1 MSLRINTNVAALN
14 AHRQLS
20 MNDDNLSK
28 SLQRLSSGLRI
39 NSAAD
44 DAAGLAISQKMEAQ
58 TRGLNQ
64 ASRNA
69 QDGVSVLQTAEG
81 ALSTTQSVL
90 QRMRELAVQAANDTL
105 TTSDRSNISTEMG
118 QLSSELD
125 RIATATDF
133 NTKKLLDGTQATGG
147 LTFQIGANAGQ
158 TINVTIATATSTALT
173 LQTGNIDVSSTGSA
187 STTITN
193 IDSALTVISTQRAQL
208 GSVMNRLQNTISNL
222 GIQSENI
229 SAANSRVRDLDMA
242 AEVVNMS
249 KNQILTQS
257 AQAMLSQ
264 ANQSSQGVLS
274 LLH

>member
-64 ASRNA
+64 AQRNA
-69 QDGVSVLQTAEG
+69 QDGISVLQTAEG

-105 TTSDRSNISTEMG
+105 TTADRSNISTEMG

-133 NTKKLLDGTQATGG
+133 NTKKLLDGTQAVGG
-147 LTFQIGANAGQ
+147 LTFQIGANSGQ
-158 TINVTIATATSTALT
+158 TLNVTIGTATSTALT
-173 LQTGNIDVSSTGSA
+173 LQTGNIDVSSSGSA
-187 STTITN
+187 RTTITN
-193 IDSALTVISTQRAQL
+193 IDSALTVISTQRASL
-208 GSVMNRLQNTISNL
+208 GASMNRLQNVTANL

-274 LLH
+274 LLR

>member
-39 NSAAD
+39 NGAAD

-64 ASRNA
+64 AQRNA

>member
-64 ASRNA
+64 AQRNA
-69 QDGVSVLQTAEG
+69 QDGISVLQTAEG

-105 TTSDRSNISTEMG
+105 TTADRSNISTEMG

-133 NTKKLLDGTQATGG
+133 NTKKLLDGTQAVGG
-147 LTFQIGANAGQ
+147 LTFQIGANSGQ
-158 TINVTIATATSTALT
+158 TLNVTIGTATSTALT
-173 LQTGNIDVSSTGSA
+173 LQTGNIDVSSSGSA

-193 IDSALTVISTQRAQL
+193 IDTALTVISTQRASL
-208 GSVMNRLQNTISNL
+208 GASMNRLQNVTANL

>member
-64 ASRNA
+64 AQRNA
-69 QDGVSVLQTAEG
+69 QDGISVLQTAEG

-105 TTSDRSNISTEMG
+105 TTADRSNISTEMG

-133 NTKKLLDGTQATGG
+133 NTKKLLDGTQAVGG
-147 LTFQIGANAGQ
+147 LTFQIGANSGQ
-158 TINVTIATATSTALT
+158 TLNVTIGTATSTALT
-173 LQTGNIDVSSTGSA
+173 LQTGNIDVSSSGSA

-193 IDSALTVISTQRAQL
+193 IDSALTVISTQRASL
-208 GSVMNRLQNTISNL
+208 GASMNRLQNVTANL

-274 LLH
+274 LLR